1 MDADLA
7 KVDNQHEKILAADV
21 EDLEEYVRKELFELS
36 DEFGDNKEGY
46 DEHLA
51 SIYGIGDGKYYQNIA
66 DYLEDIDWDYVY
78 KVVVGLGWKI
88 IREDDFGSYE
98 YINEL
103 YEPEVKERIKEHG
116 YLEGIE
122 GTYHEKLDTINFF
135 DKYENCI
142 IGIIKSVA
150 GSNYPEEILKSN
162 DFKLNDYKDCCSML
176 YIELAC
182 KYEDV
187 IEEEKKLTEEN
198 EI

>member
-21 EDLEEYVRKELFELS
+21 KDLEEYVRKELFELS

-135 DKYENCI
+135 NKYEKCI
-142 IGIIKSVA
+142 IFLLENSVR
-150 GSNYPEEILKSN
+150 SDYPEEILKSN
-162 DFKLNDYKDCCSML
+162 DFKLNAYKDNCSML
-176 YIELAC
+176 YVQLAC
-182 KYEDV
+182 MSDV
-187 IEEEKKLTEEN
+187 DIEQEQKN
-198 EI
+198 N